1 MTGGSKM
8 TIRKILVALL
18 VFGMVASLSACGRKG
33 ALEPPPDSTYPRQY
47 PTQ

>member
-1 MTGGSKM
+1 MSGEKTMTL
-8 TIRKILVALL
+8 RKILVAIL